1 MIAGA
6 ATERLQIM
14 SIAIETQ
21 RRANTNE
28 RVWEITELLT
38 PAELVAQLPV
48 GDTQG
53 YRIMRARQEI
63 GAVLSGLDA
72 RLLVVIGPCSIHG
85 PVAGLEYAAR
95 LAAAAKKHQGE
106 LLVVMRSYFE
116 KPRTTVG
123 WKGLVN
129 DPHLDGSHEMEEG
142 LRAAREFMLRASELG
157 LPLATEFLEP
167 LSAQYLADLISW
179 GAIGA
184 RTTESQTHRQLVSG
198 LSMPVGFKNGTDGSV
213 QVAIDACQA
222 AAAAQSFMG
231 INDQG
236 RTAIVRTTGN
246 KDAHLI
252 LRGGADGPNFAAEP
266 VARACAAMNGAGM
279 NPRVV
284 IDASHANSGKSHER
298 QGEVITEL
306 AARIAAGDNTIAG
319 IMAESFLVP
328 GAQKHDPDTV
338 VQGSDVLGGLTY
350 GQSVTD
356 ACMGWET
363 SAQLLDVLA
372 SAVGAAR

>member
-1 MIAGA
+1 MSTAI
-6 ATERLQIM
+6 ATE
-14 SIAIETQ
+14 TQ
-21 RRANTNE
+21 HRANTNE
-28 RVWEITELLT
+28 RVLGITELPT
-38 PAELVAQLPV
+38 PAELVAELPA
-48 GDTQG
+48 GDAQG
-53 YRIMRARQEI
+53 YRIMRARQEVR
-63 GAVLSGLDA
+63 AVLSGLDE
-72 RLLVVIGPCSIHG
+72 RLLVIIGPCSIHD
-85 PVAGLEYAAR
+85 PVAGLEYATR
-95 LAAAAKKHQGE
+95 LATAAKEHEGE

-129 DPHLDGSHEMEEG
+129 DPHLDGSHDMAAG
-142 LRAAREFMLRASELG
+142 LRTAREFMLAAGNLG

-222 AAAAQSFMG
+222 AGSPQSFLG
-231 INDQG
+231 ISDDG
-236 RTAIVRTTGN
+236 RTAVVRTAGN
-246 KDAHLI
+246 EDSHLI

-266 VARACAAMNGAGM
+266 VAAASAAMGNAGM
-279 NPRVV
+279 NPRLIV
-284 IDASHANSGKSHER
+284 DASHANSGKSHLR
-298 QGEVITEL
+298 QREVIIEL
-306 AARIAAGDNTIAG
+306 AARIADGDQAIAG

-328 GAQKHDPDTV
+328 GAQKHDPDAV
-338 VQGSDVLGGLTY
+338 EAGSDVLAGLNY

-356 ACMGWET
+356 ACMGWDT
-363 SAQLLDVLA
+363 SAELLATLA
-372 SAVGAAR
+372 EAVRSAR